1 MQLNKRDIQRTLIVI
16 PCRLY
21 LGERGEFDCLLIGNR
36 IFFKVKG
43 RWRNIK
49 LDKLG
54 FENETF
60 FTKNDLILA
69 K

>member
-60 FTKNDLILA
+60 LQKTT
-69 K
+69 